1 MEQNEMRELLSQA
14 SEVIEK
20 ENALEAIKESVVA
33 SAKAQMQFCAKII
46 ESDDNLEDE
55 EKRKLLRK
63 LNIEAICLDIN
74 F

>member
-20 ENALEAIKESVVA
+20 ENALETIKESVVA
-33 SAKAQMQFCAKII
+33 SAKAQMRFCAEII

-55 EKRKLLRK
+55 EKRNLLRK
-63 LNIEAICLDIN
+63 LNIEAICLDIE